1 LSTDNGL
8 SIHNQKPHSSNETP
22 VLPQAELVAFVQ
34 KYLGQRDKYLRTAGL
49 HPPPLYLL
57 ETSVLKERADQFRSA
72 FQAVLPQVSFYYAV
86 KSNNHPDVAAVL
98 IQSGFGLDVSS
109 GLELKMALELG
120 AKDIVFSGPGKTDA
134 ELHLAVLHREQ
145 VLILADSFGELGR
158 LKRIAESQDHRV
170 RVGVRLTTDPNGFWR
185 KFGISPGALKDFW
198 KDVHQCDRL
207 KFQGL
212 QFHLSWNLSPR
223 LQIEFIR
230 RLEAVLNDLPP
241 ECREEIEFIDIGG
254 GYWPSQGE
262 WLQASGT
269 PEGLLQTALGQA
281 SNSAQ
286 AHYKQPA
293 MPIEA
298 FADQLGSAIRQHL
311 FTNSPS
317 RICFEPGRWICND
330 AMHLLIS
337 VVDKKESNLVITDA
351 GTNAVGWE
359 RFETDY
365 FPVINLTRPA
375 LKERPCDILGSLCTP
390 HDIWGYSYW
399 GNDIQVGDILLIP
412 TQGAYT
418 YSLRQHFIKPLPRV
432 IAI

>member
-1 LSTDNGL
+1 MTAENSLSINNTTPHTDN
-8 SIHNQKPHSSNETP
+8 KTP
-22 VLPQAELVAFVQ
+22 VLPQEEILSFVQ
-34 KYLGQRDKYLRTAGL
+34 YYFDHRDVYLQAVGN
-49 HPPPLYLL
+49 HPPPIYLL
-57 ETSVLKERADQFRSA
+57 DTSVLKERARQFRRA
-72 FQAVLPQVSFYYAV
+72 FQEVFPKVSFYFAV
-86 KSNNHPDVAAVL
+86 KSNNHPDVSEVL

-134 ELHLAVLHREQ
+134 ELRLAVLHSEN
-145 VLILADSFGELGR
+145 VIILADSFGELQR
-158 LKRIAESQDHRV
+158 LKSIAGSQKHLV
-170 RVGVRLTTDPNGFWR
+170 RVGVRLTTDPNGIWR
-185 KFGISPGALKDFW
+185 KFGISPRALKDFW

-212 QFHLSWNLSPR
+212 QFHLSWNHSPR
-223 LQIEFIR
+223 LQIEFIQ
-230 RLEAVLNDLPP
+230 RLGKVLDKLPP
-241 ECREEIEFIDIGG
+241 GCREEIEFIDIGG
-254 GYWPSQGE
+254 GYWPSLGE

-269 PEGLLQTALGQA
+269 PEGLLQKALGQA
-281 SNSAQ
+281 NNSAI
-286 AHYKQPA
+286 AHYKLPA
-293 MPIEA
+293 MPIES
-298 FADQLGSAIRQHL
+298 FADQLGSAIRHRL
-311 FTNSPS
+311 FKNSPC

-375 LKERPCDILGSLCTP
+375 LRERLCDILGSLCTP

-432 IAI
+432 IVI